1 MKIGGKRALRDRNLA
16 RDEVGGSAVET
27 ALVFSLAATM
37 AVVVSEGVSMPLLQ
51 QFADAAKV
59 LERALSSSY

>member
-16 RDEVGGSAVET
+16 RDEVGSSAVET

-59 LERALSSSY
+59 LERALSSAY

>member
-27 ALVFSLAATM
+27 ALIFSLAATM
-37 AVVVSEGVSMPLLQ
+37 AVVVREGVSMPLLQ

-59 LERALSSSY
+59 LERALN

>member
-1 MKIGGKRALRDRNLA
+1 MKNGRQRAPRDRSLA

-27 ALVFSLAATM
+27 ALIFSLAATL
-37 AVVVSEGVSMPLLQ
+37 ALVVREGVSMPLLQ

-59 LERALSSSY
+59 IERALGSSY